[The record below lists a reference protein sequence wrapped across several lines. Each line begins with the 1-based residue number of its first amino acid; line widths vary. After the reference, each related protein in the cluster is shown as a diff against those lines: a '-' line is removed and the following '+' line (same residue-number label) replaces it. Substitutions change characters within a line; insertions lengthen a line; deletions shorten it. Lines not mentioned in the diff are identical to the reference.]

1 MDGSVAWTAKSFAEK
16 IIDPAITAL
25 PLDVDNGETVAGLR
39 QLLLG
44 TALKESDLLHVE
56 QLANKDGS
64 RGPAVGYFQME
75 PATYKDIWANYLA
88 YRKAVASKVRA
99 MVKVDSG
106 TPPVSLL
113 KTDHVF
119 AAVMA
124 RVHYRRAKGS
134 IPAGGDVKA
143 MAAYWKQYYNTPLGK
158 GLAADF
164 EAKLTKALVALG

>member
-1 MDGSVAWTAKSFAEK
+1 MDGAVTWTPKSFAEK
-16 IIDPAITAL
+16 VIDPAIAAL
-25 PLDVDNGETVAGLR
+25 PLDVDNGETVPGLR

-44 TALKESDLLHVE
+44 TAIKESDLLHVE

-88 YRKAVASKVRA
+88 YRKATASKLRA
-99 MVKVDSG
+99 MVKVESG
-106 TPPVSLL
+106 TPPVALL

-124 RVHYRRAKGS
+124 RVHYRRAKGA

-158 GLAADF
+158 GLASDF